1 MGFSIRDERAAGGFQ
16 SCLRNNRVASARRC
30 ADVFTL
36 PDLDVNAGLSPLVR
50 GSFRHNRPPP
60 RCLSW
65 LRWCGFELFKV
76 LKSLV
81 SLVVRLPRVASA
93 DLCAQ
98 QRSGEMQPPVPPR
111 QRNVQ
116 RCEPARK
123 VLRCLPAAVLRPSP
137 LSLWLSHCVSL
148 HSPSSL
154 PISLSHT
161 PPPLSLSLSL
171 SRTDGD

>member
-1 MGFSIRDERAAGGFQ
+1 MEREGWDSEMKELLADFKVAYATTEPRLRVDVRMFSLYLIWMSTRGCRFWSAALFGTI
-16 SCLRNNRVASARRC
+16 A
-30 ADVFTL
+30 
-36 PDLDVNAGLSPLVR
+36 
-50 GSFRHNRPPP
+50 PPF

-81 SLVVRLPRVASA
+81 SPVVRLPRVASA

-98 QRSGEMQPPVPPR
+98 QRSGQMQPPVHPR
-111 QRNVQ
+111 QRDVQ

-148 HSPSSL
+148 HSSSL
-154 PISLSHT
+154 PISLS
-161 PPPLSLSLSL
+161 PPTSPSLSL